1 MKKLLLLLFLIPIAS
16 CAQDGK
22 ILSKEPLVLS
32 DSIKM
37 RLAKGVPHLDS
48 IQFSKITYLSDGL
61 KVTGYIAEPK
71 KEGVY
76 PCIISNRGGNR
87 DFGEWTPLSV
97 GFFMGKMASWGYV
110 VVASQYRGNDGGE
123 GLEQFGGDDVNDVL
137 NLVPV
142 LNQLPKADTT
152 RIGIEGG
159 SRGGMMTY
167 LALRKS
173 CTFKAAAVIAGV
185 ADSHLNILKRPEMEE
200 HVYSEL
206 VPNYSTDKE
215 NQLDQRSAVQWADE
229 MCKTTPLLI
238 MHGSADWRVSPEES
252 LHLVNQLYKYKHP
265 TRFILFEGADH
276 GILEYREDMF
286 HAMKNHFD
294 RYVRDESPLPNM
306 EPHGR

>member
-1 MKKLLLLLFLIPIAS
+1 MKKLLLLLLLIGSIA

-22 ILSKEPLVLS
+22 IISKEALVVS
-32 DSIKM
+32 DSIRT
-37 RLAKGVPHLDS
+37 RLAESVPELDA

-71 KEGVY
+71 KEGKY

-87 DFGEWTPLSV
+87 EFGEWNPLSV
-97 GFFMGKMASWGYV
+97 AFFMGKMASWGYI

-123 GLEQFGGDDVNDVL
+123 GIEQFGGDDINDVL
-137 NLVPV
+137 NLMPV
-142 LNQLPKADTT
+142 LEQLPKADTA

-167 LALRKS
+167 LAMKETCR
-173 CTFKAAAVIAGV
+173 FKAAAVIAGM
-185 ADSHLNILKRPEMEE
+185 ADAHLSIKNRPEMEK
-200 HVYSEL
+200 HVFSEL
-206 VPNYSTDKE
+206 APNYWADKE
-215 NQLDQRSAVQWADE
+215 NQLNIRSAVLWADK
-229 MCKTTPLLI
+229 MCKTTPLLV
-238 MHGSADWRVSPEES
+238 MHGSADWRVSAEES
-252 LHLVNQLYKYKHP
+252 LSLVSQLYKYKHP

-276 GILEYREDMF
+276 GIREYREDMF

>member
-1 MKKLLLLLFLIPIAS
+1 MKKLLLLLLLIGSIA

-22 ILSKEPLVLS
+22 IISKEALVVS
-32 DSIKM
+32 DSIRT
-37 RLAKGVPHLDS
+37 RLAESVPELDA

-71 KEGVY
+71 KEGKY

-87 DFGEWTPLSV
+87 EFGEWNPLSV
-97 GFFMGKMASWGYV
+97 AFFMGKMASWGYI

-123 GLEQFGGDDVNDVL
+123 GIEQFGGDDINDVL
-137 NLVPV
+137 NLMPV
-142 LNQLPKADTT
+142 LEQLPKADTA

-167 LALRKS
+167 LAMKES
-173 CTFKAAAVIAGV
+173 CRFKAAAAIAGM
-185 ADSHLNILKRPEMEE
+185 ADAHLNIKNRPEMEK
-200 HVYSEL
+200 HVFSEL
-206 VPNYSTDKE
+206 APNYWADKE
-215 NQLDQRSAVQWADE
+215 NQLNIRSAVLWADK
-229 MCKTTPLLI
+229 MCKTTPLLV
-238 MHGSADWRVSPEES
+238 MHGSADWRVSAEES
-252 LHLVNQLYKYKHP
+252 LSLVSQLYKYKHP

-276 GILEYREDMF
+276 GIREYREDMF

>member
-1 MKKLLLLLFLIPIAS
+1 MKKLLLLLLLIGSIA

-22 ILSKEPLVLS
+22 IISKEALVVS
-32 DSIKM
+32 DSIRT
-37 RLAKGVPHLDS
+37 RLAESVPELDA

-71 KEGVY
+71 KEGKY

-87 DFGEWTPLSV
+87 EFGEWNPLSV
-97 GFFMGKMASWGYV
+97 AFFMGKMASWGYI

-123 GLEQFGGDDVNDVL
+123 GIEQFGGDDINDVL
-137 NLVPV
+137 NLMPV
-142 LNQLPKADTT
+142 LEQLPKADTA

-167 LALRKS
+167 LAMKES
-173 CTFKAAAVIAGV
+173 CRFKAAAAIAGM
-185 ADSHLNILKRPEMEE
+185 ADAHLSIKNRPEMEK
-200 HVYSEL
+200 HVFSEL
-206 VPNYSTDKE
+206 APNYWADKE
-215 NQLDQRSAVQWADE
+215 NQLNIRSAVLWADK
-229 MCKTTPLLI
+229 MCKTTPLLV
-238 MHGSADWRVSPEES
+238 MHGSADWRVSAEES
-252 LHLVNQLYKYKHP
+252 LSLVSQLYKYKHP

-276 GILEYREDMF
+276 GIREYREDMF
-286 HAMKNHFD
+286 QAMKNHFD

>member
-1 MKKLLLLLFLIPIAS
+1 MKKLLLLLLLIGSIA

-22 ILSKEPLVLS
+22 IISKEALVVS
-32 DSIKM
+32 DSIRT
-37 RLAKGVPHLDS
+37 RLAESVPELDA

-71 KEGVY
+71 KEGNY

-87 DFGEWTPLSV
+87 EFGEWNPLSV
-97 GFFMGKMASWGYV
+97 AFFMGKMASWGYV

-123 GLEQFGGDDVNDVL
+123 GIEQFGGDDINDVL
-137 NLVPV
+137 NLMPV
-142 LNQLPKADTT
+142 LEQLPKADTA

-167 LALRKS
+167 LAMKETCR
-173 CTFKAAAVIAGV
+173 FKAAAVIAGM
-185 ADSHLNILKRPEMEE
+185 ADAHLSIKNRPEMEK
-200 HVYSEL
+200 HVFSEL
-206 VPNYSTDKE
+206 APNYWADKK
-215 NQLDQRSAVQWADE
+215 NQLNIRSAVLWADK
-229 MCKTTPLLI
+229 MCKTTPLLV
-238 MHGSADWRVSPEES
+238 MHGSADWRVSAEES
-252 LHLVNQLYKYKHP
+252 LSLVSQLYKYKHP

-276 GILEYREDMF
+276 GIREYREDMF

-306 EPHGR
+306 DPHGR

>member
-1 MKKLLLLLFLIPIAS
+1 MKIFLILLLLISVSS

-22 ILSKEPLVLS
+22 IISKEPLILS

-37 RLAKGVPHLDS
+37 RLSKTVPDLDS

-61 KVTGYIAEPK
+61 KVTGYVAEPK
-71 KEGVY
+71 KQGKY

-87 DFGEWTPLSV
+87 DFGEWTPMSIA
-97 GFFMGKMASWGYV
+97 FFMGKMANWGYV

-123 GLEQFGGDDVNDVL
+123 GMDQFGGDDVNDVL

-142 LNQLPKADTT
+142 LEQLPKADTT

-167 LALRKS
+167 LAMKES
-173 CTFKAAAVIAGV
+173 CRFKAAVVIAGM
-185 ADSHLNILKRPEMEE
+185 ADAHLNIKNRPEMEE
-200 HVYSEL
+200 YVFSQL
-206 VPNYSTDKE
+206 APNYWADKE
-215 NQLDQRSAVQWADE
+215 NQLNQRSAVQWADKI
-229 MCKTTPLLI
+229 CKSTPLLI

-276 GILEYREDMF
+276 GIREFRKDMF
-286 HAMKNHFD
+286 DAMKRHFD
-294 RYVRDESPLPNM
+294 LYLRDEHYLPNM
-306 EPHGR
+306 EPHGK

>member
-1 MKKLLLLLFLIPIAS
+1 MKKLLLLLLLISISS

-22 ILSKEPLVLS
+22 IISKEPLVLS
-32 DSIKM
+32 DSIKI

-48 IQFSKITYLSDGL
+48 IQFSRITYLSDGL

-71 KEGVY
+71 KEGIY

-123 GLEQFGGDDVNDVL
+123 GIEQFGGDDINDVL
-137 NLVPV
+137 NLMPV
-142 LNQLPKADTT
+142 LEQLPKADTA

-167 LALRKS
+167 LAMKES
-173 CTFKAAAVIAGV
+173 CRFKAAAVIAGM
-185 ADSHLNILKRPEMEE
+185 ADAYLNIKNRPEMEK
-200 HVYSEL
+200 HVFSEL
-206 VPNYSTDKE
+206 APNYWADKE
-215 NQLDQRSAVQWADE
+215 NQLNIRSAVLWADK
-229 MCKTTPLLI
+229 MCKTTPLLV
-238 MHGSADWRVSPEES
+238 MHGSADWRVSAEES
-252 LHLVNQLYKYKHP
+252 LSLVSQLYKYKHP

-276 GILEYREDMF
+276 GIREFRKDTF
-286 HAMKNHFD
+286 NAMKNHFD
-294 RYVRDESPLPNM
+294 RYVRDESPLPDMN
-306 EPHGR
+306 PHGR